1 MNKLPLAIQPP
12 YLLVGII
19 QLSKATLVLESKKM
33 KLLCATVSDCFKGQ
47 KCIPG
52 FPGLVEVGTDPGSGK
67 ILRCCSHD
75 AGLVLYRIV

>member
-1 MNKLPLAIQPP
+1 M
-12 YLLVGII
+12 
-19 QLSKATLVLESKKM
+19 
-33 KLLCATVSDCFKGQ
+33 SDCFKGQ

-75 AGLVLYRIV
+75 GGLVFGFRYQYSIVSGIGNGVLVAKKMERGSKRSNKAGKVKGWKFF